1 MLRLKT
7 LVLYSPRMEVVR
19 DFYNRLGVNFKE
31 EKHRQGPKHY
41 AGMLRG
47 NIVLEIYPIINKQ
60 IPSKMLMEIAVS
72 DIAGTLENL
81 KDKYTE
87 YTGWEIPIPVDTGNG
102 LEVSIFDPDNRTV
115 MLVQEQTYRK
125 AI

>member
-31 EKHRQGPKHY
+31 EKHGQGPKHY

-81 KDKYTE
+81 KGKYTE

>member
-31 EKHRQGPKHY
+31 EKHGQGPKHY

-72 DIAGTLENL
+72 DIAGTLE
-81 KDKYTE
+81 T
-87 YTGWEIPIPVDTGNG
+87 
-102 LEVSIFDPDNRTV
+102 
-115 MLVQEQTYRK
+115 
-125 AI
+125 

>member
-19 DFYNRLGVNFKE
+19 DFYSRLGVNFKE
-31 EKHRQGPKHY
+31 EKHGQGPKHY

-72 DIAGTLENL
+72 DIAGILENL

-87 YTGWEIPIPVDTGNG
+87 YIGWEIPIPVDTGNG